1 MKKILLFCLC
11 LIAFPLSS
19 SAINVCSTEQEM
31 NERDYLD
38 NVDVS
43 YNISIKNNVPTYT
56 VTLKNLTSS
65 MIVKTDET
73 GIVRST
79 AFKNGRYS
87 FNLKQGRTVRITL
100 YSKGCRLA
108 SSSDPFISAYKD
120 IIVPSYNKYYSR
132 EECKDFQS
140 NYICQKWSEYSADEN
155 KFKSDIKKLQEL
167 QEKKN
172 NNTPDEKVEVKKK
185 WYQVMR
191 EVVAKYW
198 WAFTIFIFVVTGIY
212 YVIWSREKKNQFDFK
227 V

>member
-11 LIAFPLSS
+11 LFVFPITSN
-19 SAINVCSTEQEM
+19 AIKFCTTEQELS
-31 NERDYLD
+31 EREYLD

-43 YNISIKNNVPTYT
+43 YSISINNNIPSYT

-65 MIVKTDET
+65 MIINSDDT
-73 GIVRST
+73 GVVRST

-87 FNLKQGRTVRITL
+87 FKIKNGKSMRITL
-100 YSKGCRLA
+100 YSKACKLT
-108 SSSDPFISAYKD
+108 SSEDPFINSYKD
-120 IIVPSYNKYYSR
+120 IMVPSYNKYYTR

-140 NYICQKWSEYSADEN
+140 NYICQKWSEYSGNEAT
-155 KFKSDIKKLQEL
+155 FKNDIKKLKEL

-172 NNTPDEKVEVKKK
+172 NNTPDETVKVKKK

-191 EVVAKYW
+191 EVVSKFW
-198 WAFTIFIFVVTGIY
+198 WAFTLLIFAIIGIY
-212 YVIWSREKKNQFDFK
+212 YIIWSKNKKNQFDFK